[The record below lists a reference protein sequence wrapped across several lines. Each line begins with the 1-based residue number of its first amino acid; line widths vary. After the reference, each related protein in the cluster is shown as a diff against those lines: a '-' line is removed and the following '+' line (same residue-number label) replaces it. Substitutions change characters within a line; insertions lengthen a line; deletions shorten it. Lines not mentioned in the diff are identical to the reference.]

1 MSRSTQFIGL
11 NKCAQRF
18 IMECAIDNENNR
30 KTWSEVEG
38 MFDEPYPLTSWICKL
53 HSDAAA
59 EDKTYLVREVVQ
71 AEPSSSGPMIF
82 TCLEVVF
89 DEQAGGNGTYRICE
103 WRNNPLVKGEVD
115 YECGEFWV

>member
-30 KTWSEVEG
+30 RMYSTVEG
-38 MFDEPYPLTSWICKL
+38 MFEEKNPLYCWKIKFHPEDEKEYTV
-53 HSDAAA
+53 
-59 EDKTYLVREVVQ
+59 EEVVQ
-71 AEPSSSGPMIF
+71 AEPWSSGPMIF
-82 TCLEVVF
+82 TCLEVIF
-89 DEQAGGNGTYRICE
+89 DDQAGKDGRYRICE
-103 WRNNPLVKGEVD
+103 WRCNPLVKGEVD